1 MANTYHQLYIH
12 IVFSVKNRE
21 CLIPKDKKEN
31 LHKYITGIVKKKNC
45 KLIAVNSMPDHIH
58 IFVGL
63 NPTISIA
70 NLVKDIKL
78 STNKL
83 ITENQWVKK
92 TFKWQDG
99 YGAFSYSK
107 SHIEKVY
114 NYILN
119 QEKHHKKQTFKE
131 EYINLLNEYGLQ
143 YDKKFVFDL
152 E

>member
-12 IVFSVKNRE
+12 IVFSVKYRE

-45 KLIAVNSMPDHIH
+45 KLIAVNSRPDHIH